1 MKSSKIICII
11 PAYNE
16 EKRIGDVIKRTRK
29 YVDGIIVVDDGST
42 DKTSEVSKKS
52 GAEVI
57 RYKENQG
64 VDYVSRV
71 GLKEAIKMKSDII
84 LFLDGDGQLDPQY
97 IPKFINSIKNGAD
110 YVAGWRDLS
119 NYSLDRKIGNW
130 GLTKLTNIFCPTGL
144 HDTECGFRAMS
155 LYAAKK
161 IKLIGKRYEREM
173 DFAYEVWRN
182 KLKIKEVKIKIPVFY
197 SKSAIK
203 RGFNNFFFLVKR
215 RFHFK

>member
-1 MKSSKIICII
+1 MKVIVVI
-11 PAYNE
+11 PAYDE
-16 EKRIGDVIKRTRK
+16 EKTIGTIIKRTRK
-29 YVDGIIVVDDGST
+29 YVDKVIVVDDGST
-42 DKTSEVSKKS
+42 DKTSEVSKNS
-52 GAEVI
+52 GADVI
-57 RYKENQG
+57 RYKRNQG
-64 VDYVSRV
+64 AGYASRV
-71 GLKEAIKMKSDII
+71 GLKEAIRMKSGIV
-84 LFLDGDGQLDPQY
+84 LFIDADGQLDPQY
-97 IPKFINSIKNGAD
+97 IPKFIDSIKNGAD

-119 NYSLDRKIGNW
+119 NYPLDRKIGNW
-130 GLTKLTNIFCPTGL
+130 GLTKLSNIFCPTGL

-161 IKLIGKRYEREM
+161 IKLVGKRYEREM

>member
-1 MKSSKIICII
+1 MKVIVVI
-11 PAYNE
+11 PAYDE
-16 EKRIGDVIKRTRK
+16 EKTIGTIIKRTRK
-29 YVDGIIVVDDGST
+29 YVDKVIVVDDGST
-42 DKTSEVSKKS
+42 DKTSEVSKKF

-57 RYKENQG
+57 RYKRNQG
-64 VDYVSRV
+64 AGHASRV
-71 GLKEAIKMKSDII
+71 GLKEAIRMKSDII

-97 IPKFINSIKNGAD
+97 IPKFIDSIKNGAD

-119 NYSLDRKIGNW
+119 NYPLDRKIGNW
-130 GLTKLTNIFCPTGL
+130 GLTKLSNIFCPTGL
-144 HDTECGFRAMS
+144 HDTECGYRAMS

-173 DFAYEVWRN
+173 DFAYELWRN